1 MLAAAEECCR
11 ARALDLSRPVVMGI
25 LNITPDSFYDGG
37 VFFRPERA
45 IEHAHRMVG
54 EGAQVI
60 DIGGES
66 TRPGAAPVE
75 PREEL
80 RRVIPVITA
89 LVDSG
94 LPVPISVDTS
104 RPEVMKA
111 AVAAGAGMIND
122 VRALRMPG
130 ALEAAAA
137 AGVPVCLM
145 HMQGDP
151 RSMQCQPSYV
161 DVVSEVAEF
170 LQSRVDAA
178 VAAGIPRSRLLVDPG
193 FGFGKLVHHN
203 VALIRGLSAL
213 RSLGLPIM
221 VGFSR
226 KSMIGVLTGAPAADR
241 LPGSLALAVLALKE
255 GATILRVHDVG
266 PTCHAVLMYEAVYG
280 AGSRL

>member
-1 MLAAAEECCR
+1 
-11 ARALDLSRPVVMGI
+11 MGI
-25 LNITPDSFYDGG
+25 LNVTPDSFYDGG

-45 IEHAHRMVG
+45 IEHAHRMVD

-75 PREEL
+75 LREEL
-80 RRVIPVITA
+80 RRVIPVIAA

-122 VRALRMPG
+122 IRALQVPG
-130 ALEAAAA
+130 ALEAAAG

-151 RSMQCQPSYV
+151 GSMQCQPNYV
-161 DVVSEVAEF
+161 DVVSEVTAF
-170 LQSRVDAA
+170 LRSRVDAA

-193 FGFGKLVHHN
+193 FGFGKTVDQNLS
-203 VALIRGLSAL
+203 LLRELSAL
-213 RSLGLPIM
+213 KSLGLPIL
-221 VGFSR
+221 VGLSR
-226 KSMIGVLTGAPAADR
+226 KSMIGVLTGAPATDR
-241 LPGSLALAVLALKE
+241 LSGSLVLAVLALKE
-255 GATILRVHDVG
+255 GASVLRVHDVG
-266 PTCHAVLMYEAVYG
+266 PTCEAVLLYDAIYG
-280 AGSRL
+280 AGSQQ

>member
-1 MLAAAEECCR
+1 MLAAAEERCGV
-11 ARALDLSRPVVMGI
+11 RALDLSRPAVMGI
-25 LNITPDSFYDGG
+25 LNVTPDSFYDGG

-45 IEHAHRMVG
+45 IEHAHRMVD

-75 PREEL
+75 LREEL
-80 RRVIPVITA
+80 RRVIPVIAA

-122 VRALRMPG
+122 IRALQVPG
-130 ALEAAAA
+130 ALEAAAG

-151 RSMQCQPSYV
+151 GSMQCQPNYV
-161 DVVSEVAEF
+161 DVVSEVTAF
-170 LQSRVDAA
+170 LRSRVDAA

-193 FGFGKLVHHN
+193 FGFGKTLDHN
-203 VALIRGLSAL
+203 LSLLRELSAL
-213 RSLGLPIM
+213 KSLGLPIL
-221 VGFSR
+221 VGLSR
-226 KSMIGVLTGAPAADR
+226 KSMIGVLTGAPATDR
-241 LPGSLALAVLALKE
+241 LSGSLVLAVLALKE
-255 GATILRVHDVG
+255 GASVLRVHDVG
-266 PTCHAVLMYEAVYG
+266 PTCEAVLLYDAIYG
-280 AGSRL
+280 AGSQQ